1 MGLASLQLLLST
13 MMDDDVESFDEISML
28 TVKEIRASVNG
39 LLLVPHSQRMKKDT
53 LVRYI

>member
-1 MGLASLQLLLST
+1 
-13 MMDDDVESFDEISML
+13 MMMDDDDDVESFDEISML

-39 LLLVPHSQRMKKDT
+39 LLTVPHSQRMKKDA